1 MAESVSLCLVLAGF
15 FFSSCQ
21 IFTSLP
27 SLFCNRVWFE
37 LSSCS
42 QWENEIL
49 SLNTRLWKAS
59 LLANLLLMLVKW
71 NHSQCIVTYSYS
83 YPKALAVHAQP
94 VYSEQTSNTL
104 TSDKVCEP
112 YSALH
117 LCLYMSHCGSRELKV
132 RDTFK
137 WFVKLCNCFK
147 AVVFASLTRCT
158 GASQ

>member
-1 MAESVSLCLVLAGF
+1 MAESVSLFSFGS

-21 IFTSLP
+21 ILTSLP

-49 SLNTRLWKAS
+49 SLNTMLWKAS
-59 LLANLLLMLVKW
+59 LLANLLLMLLKW
-71 NHSQCIVTYSYS
+71 NHSQCIVTYSY
-83 YPKALAVHAQP
+83 YYYWKALAVHAQS

-104 TSDKVCEP
+104 TSDTVCEP

-117 LCLYMSHCGSRELKV
+117 LCLFMSHCGSRELKV
-132 RDTFK
+132 RDAFK
-137 WFVKLCNCFK
+137 WLVKSCDCFK
-147 AVVFASLTRCT
+147 PVVFASLTRCMCI
-158 GASQ
+158 